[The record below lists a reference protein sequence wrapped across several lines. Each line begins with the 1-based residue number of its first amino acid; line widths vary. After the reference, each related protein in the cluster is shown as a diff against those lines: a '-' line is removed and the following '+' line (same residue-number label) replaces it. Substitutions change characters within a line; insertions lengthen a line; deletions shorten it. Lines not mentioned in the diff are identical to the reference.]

1 MLFPI
6 PAFQKLLIHIR
17 YVFFKKCMVS
27 MKKCYK
33 STFLIFIMIEAS
45 PAFASFEHKCVYE
58 GELISNPIKNKD
70 RKWDMNLK
78 ILKSA
83 PIGRADGGCIK
94 GEMKISVSVGFF
106 SSLPKTGQKVWVEY
120 SFQGSDDP
128 DSPSSTTISLIKK
141 SDFEKIMTP
150 NN

>member
-1 MLFPI
+1 
-6 PAFQKLLIHIR
+6 
-17 YVFFKKCMVS
+17 MVS
-27 MKKCYK
+27 MKNPYK
-33 STFLIFIMIEAS
+33 STSLMGPFIFALFILLGAS
-45 PAFASFEHKCVYE
+45 PAFASFENKCVYE
-58 GELISNPIKNKD
+58 GELISNPTKNKD

-106 SSLPKTGQKVWVEY
+106 SSLPKTGEKIWVEY
-120 SFQGSDDP
+120 SFQGSDDR
-128 DSPSSTTISLIKK
+128 DSPPSITISLIKK
-141 SDFEKIMTP
+141 SDFEKIMNP